1 MKENKL
7 VNWQNNMKISSA
19 HFTQTE
25 NHFIEESI
33 NSRHVFLQK
42 DEYGLLPAINEKYEL
57 DLEIR
62 TTVSGQVEIALRNCF
77 AITKSGGNPVI
88 VTEIIEVSDAHEM
101 SFNPYYV
108 KSETVFELQTY
119 YTFKSKEYPIDE
131 GRETRLNIITQEYTR
146 LEDLEVSKSG

>member
-77 AITKSGGNPVI
+77 AITKSGELISYQSNDQPLYYVLKSEQAKNKFEKQ
-88 VTEIIEVSDAHEM
+88 TESYNIILSV
-101 SFNPYYV
+101 NPYTRV
-108 KSETVFELQTY
+108 VTGD
-119 YTFKSKEYPIDE
+119 ID
-131 GRETRLNIITQEYTR
+131 TT
-146 LEDLEVSKSG
+146 EDPPRQLY